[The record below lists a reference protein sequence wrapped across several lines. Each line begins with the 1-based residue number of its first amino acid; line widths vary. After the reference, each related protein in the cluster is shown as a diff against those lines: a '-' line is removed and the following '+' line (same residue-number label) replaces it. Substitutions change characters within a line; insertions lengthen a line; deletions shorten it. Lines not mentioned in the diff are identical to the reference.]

1 MRITDGRIDK
11 LYPVL
16 TAKERALLVLRAWK
30 QDEEEDRRVRLTMP
44 DSQISEFNR
53 LLDLMNGCYLF
64 TPYIGALGLVIGQL
78 SLRYGW
84 LLMLD
89 LWAIHAFTLA
99 DYIWSETKEPITEN
113 DYQRRVEAAR
123 AEMAPGVEL
132 AELLAEMHEGWGES
146 DLKKTDDG
154 GESVVTA
161 AAWKRVSKA
170 KEREL
175 GSLVGEGVLEGKWK
189 GKRLLIN
196 VGSFYDWLG
205 EEMPVLPD
213 WGRDFDILP
222 DSRAEEV
229 ERNLQA
235 RQRAR
240 EAVVRGPSF
249 VGLLRRGS
257 SRDGDGGGG
266 YDRVR
271 EGAERIRVVL
281 EGRLR
286 EEVPVWWQTLNAVE
300 KIIDELASEFD
311 GEDPLQPTARDALRD
326 ARARLEK
333 LVEEIGERLGPLKL
347 EEPPDEL
354 LSTLRR
360 FVGLRPGG

>member
-1 MRITDGRIDK
+1 MRISDGRIDR
-11 LYPVL
+11 LYPAL

-30 QDEEEDRRVRLTMP
+30 QDEKEDRGVRLTMP

-53 LLDLMNGCYLF
+53 LIDLMNGCYLL

-78 SLRYGW
+78 SLRFGW
-84 LLMLD
+84 LLTLD
-89 LWAIHAFTLA
+89 LWAMHAFTLA

-113 DYQRRVEAAR
+113 DYQHRVEAAR

-132 AELLAEMHEGWGES
+132 AELLTEQHEGWSES
-146 DLKKTDDG
+146 DMKKTDDG

-161 AAWKRVSKA
+161 AAWRRVSKA

-175 GSLVGEGVLEGKWK
+175 ASLVGEGVLEGKGK

-213 WGRDFDILP
+213 WGLDFDIVP
-222 DSRAEEV
+222 DAKAKEVDRRRRSRE
-229 ERNLQA
+229 
-235 RQRAR
+235 RAR

-249 VGLLRRGS
+249 FGLLRQGS
-257 SRDGDGGGG
+257 SRGGDGGGG
-266 YDRVR
+266 YESVR
-271 EGAERIRVVL
+271 EGADRIREAL
-281 EGRLR
+281 ERRLR
-286 EEVPVWWQTLNAVE
+286 EEVSVWWQTLDAVE
-300 KIIDELASEFD
+300 KVIDELAAEFD
-311 GEDPLQPTARDALRD
+311 GEDPLQPAARDALRD

-333 LVEEIGERLGPLKL
+333 LVEEIGERLRPLDL
-347 EEPPDEL
+347 GEPPDEV

-360 FVGLRPGG
+360 FVGLRSG